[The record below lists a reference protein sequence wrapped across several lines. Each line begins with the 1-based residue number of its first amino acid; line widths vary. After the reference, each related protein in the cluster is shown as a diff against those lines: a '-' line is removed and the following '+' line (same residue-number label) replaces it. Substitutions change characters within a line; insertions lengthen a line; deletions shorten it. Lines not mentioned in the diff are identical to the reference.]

1 MLLLLEKTVIH
12 SKYSSYLV
20 LQFKSRSSTCYGDVP
35 VCKDGFD
42 DMTSAHQICV
52 PRMRDLLSRPL
63 ARLRGHTSE
72 TLLEALDQFDLTLS
86 ENTSAI
92 QSSVNNIV
100 RAPIH
105 LAEKLQPVIEELISA
120 QTSLSGPNPIGEPSR
135 SNNCG
140 DEDDFVD
147 THTGNTNLCLQI
159 GFIFFKIFHHSK
171 LFHFPYFLV
180 LQVFEDAPSVTRAPG
195 TAHRHHINRGDF
207 IPDCSHT
214 GMHRCLQ
221 HSIICNTFGH
231 DL

>member
-72 TLLEALDQFDLTLS
+72 TLLETLDQFDLTLS

-92 QSSVNNIV
+92 QASVNSIV

-140 DEDDFVD
+140 DEYDFVD

-171 LFHFPYFLV
+171 LVSF
-180 LQVFEDAPSVTRAPG
+180 
-195 TAHRHHINRGDF
+195 
-207 IPDCSHT
+207 
-214 GMHRCLQ
+214 
-221 HSIICNTFGH
+221 SIFSCTTSI
-231 DL
+231 

>member
-1 MLLLLEKTVIH
+1 
-12 SKYSSYLV
+12 
-20 LQFKSRSSTCYGDVP
+20 
-35 VCKDGFD
+35 
-42 DMTSAHQICV
+42 MTSAHQICV

-92 QSSVNNIV
+92 QASVNSIV

-147 THTGNTNLCLQI
+147 TQVIQI
-159 GFIFFKIFHHSK
+159 FAFKLVSYFSK
-171 LFHFPYFLV
+171 F
-180 LQVFEDAPSVTRAPG
+180 
-195 TAHRHHINRGDF
+195 
-207 IPDCSHT
+207 
-214 GMHRCLQ
+214 
-221 HSIICNTFGH
+221 SIILNYFVFH
-231 DL
+231 ISLYYKYLRMHQV